1 MSLGSYIK
9 ERREERHM
17 SQRDLAT
24 ACALSNAEISRIETG
39 LRKQPSPKVI
49 KQIADALHVPVS
61 DLLVEAGIL
70 EKGTDVI
77 MEYSNDND
85 TPLVISPDF
94 HVSEQYKDIPYITV
108 DDLTE
113 EEIEDVKKYILFIKS
128 KRSL

>member
-9 ERREERHM
+9 EKREERHM

-61 DLLVEAGIL
+61 DLLIEAGIL
-70 EKGTDVI
+70 ETGTDVI
-77 MEYSNDND
+77 MESSNDND
-85 TPLVISPDF
+85 TPLVTSPDF

-128 KRSL
+128 KRTL

>member
-9 ERREERHM
+9 EKREERHM

-61 DLLVEAGIL
+61 DLLIEAGIL
-70 EKGTDVI
+70 ERGTDVI
-77 MEYSNDND
+77 MESSNDND
-85 TPLVISPDF
+85 TPLVTSPDF

-128 KRSL
+128 KRTL